1 MVSVFPRFC
10 FSPEIALKT
19 RLRDSELLAAIVA
32 NSDDAILTKDLD
44 GIITS
49 WNRAA
54 ERLFGY
60 SADEIIGRSIL
71 TLIPEERQHE
81 EPSIIGRIRRGE
93 PIEHFETVRLRKDG
107 SPIHLSISVSPLR
120 AEDGEI
126 IGASKIARDIT
137 ERHRAEEMQRLLLAE
152 MQHRI
157 KNVFALAGS
166 LVSLSAARAETP
178 AELAQTARA
187 RLSALARAQAL
198 TVPTLD
204 KDELRAPDSGLH
216 ALVRLLLEPALG
228 EPDSPRL
235 RIAGPDLQLQ
245 PRAVTPLAL
254 VLNELA
260 TNAMKY
266 GALRDETG
274 RVCVEITDDGTTV
287 SLLWAETHPD
297 AGPPAE
303 TLTGFGTTLSRI
315 AVEQQLGGSI
325 RRDWSTGGLRV
336 TLTLPR
342 DGLV

>member
-1 MVSVFPRFC
+1 MPVSRH
-10 FSPEIALKT
+10 SPEIVLKT
-19 RLRDSELLAAIVA
+19 RLRDSELLAAIVE

-60 SADEIIGRSIL
+60 TADEIIGRSIL
-71 TLIPEERQHE
+71 TLIPADRQDEEH
-81 EPSIIGRIRRGE
+81 SIIGRIRRGE

-157 KNVFALAGS
+157 KNVFALAAS
-166 LVSLSAARAETP
+166 LVSLSATRAATP
-178 AELAQTARA
+178 AELATTARA
-187 RLSALARAQAL
+187 RLSALSRAQQL

-228 EPDSPRL
+228 EPDSSRL
-235 RIAGPDLQLQ
+235 RITGPDLRLQ
-245 PRAVTPLAL
+245 SQVVTPLAL

-266 GALRDETG
+266 GALRDESG
-274 RVCVEITDDGTTV
+274 RICVEVTDDGTTLT
-287 SLLWAETHPD
+287 LLWAESHPD
-297 AGPPAE
+297 CAPPSGTTA
-303 TLTGFGTTLSRI
+303 GFGTTLSRI

-325 RRDWSTGGLRV
+325 RRDWSSGGLRV
-336 TLTLPR
+336 TLALPR
-342 DGLV
+342 DRLV